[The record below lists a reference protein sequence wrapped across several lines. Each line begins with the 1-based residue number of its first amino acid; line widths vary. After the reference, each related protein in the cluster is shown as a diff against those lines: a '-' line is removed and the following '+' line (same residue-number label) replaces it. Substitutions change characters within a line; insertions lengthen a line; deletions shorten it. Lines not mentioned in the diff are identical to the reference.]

1 MVAGTVTYT
10 RQVQSQPSALVEA
23 KSRIGG
29 LGYKVDSIEFV
40 NTVSDWV
47 LGARMENDLIKPEV
61 QDLVLDELPTDGVP
75 VADND
80 DDEPIVV
87 E

>member
-1 MVAGTVTYT
+1 
-10 RQVQSQPSALVEA
+10 
-23 KSRIGG
+23 
-29 LGYKVDSIEFV
+29 
-40 NTVSDWV
+40 
-47 LGARMENDLIKPEV
+47 MENDLIKPEV
-61 QDLVLDELPTDGVP
+61 QDLVPDELPTDGVP